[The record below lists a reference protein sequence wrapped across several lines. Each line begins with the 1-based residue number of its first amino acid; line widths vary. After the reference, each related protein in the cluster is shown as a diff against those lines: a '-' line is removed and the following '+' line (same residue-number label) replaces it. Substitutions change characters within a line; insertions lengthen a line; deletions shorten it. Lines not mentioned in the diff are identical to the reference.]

1 MRRADLHTRPDVVIV
16 QGKRTGKR
24 PGMKKPLLMDLEE
37 NVYLEGDAL
46 VVIDRRRLPREI
58 VSLRCPDQESVAR
71 AIEDMAVQGAGDI
84 AITAGYG
91 LYLAA
96 RNIEQ
101 TGPTNKT
108 ERLRKAADRLIATR
122 PTGFHLSALVNKLM
136 TRIEDAGPEG
146 SASEI
151 ILASLRKALDRQRQM
166 SEDTGRHAETL
177 LASGDRVLT
186 HCFAGPALLYM
197 LLFARE
203 NGKDVRVI
211 CTETRPYLQGAR
223 LTAWSV
229 SELGIDTTLITD
241 NMAAHCMSK
250 GMVSKV
256 FAAADRVAM
265 DGTVANKVGTLQ
277 LAICAGYFHIP
288 FYILAYGGPDKRT
301 LCGGDIPIEE
311 RNPIEVLEF
320 RGTPISGPA
329 VKGYY
334 PAFDLTPVELVTG
347 IVTTKGVKI
356 NRNSPPVGG

>member
-1 MRRADLHTRPDVVIV
+1 MGQP
-16 QGKRTGKR
+16 GKILKN
-24 PGMKKPLLMDLEE
+24 PLLMNLED
-37 NVYLEGDAL
+37 NVYLEGDVL
-46 VVIDRRRLPREI
+46 VIIDRRRLPREI
-58 VSLRCPDQESVAR
+58 VRLSCPDHEAVAR

-84 AITAGYG
+84 AITAGFG

-96 RNIEQ
+96 RKLEISGIAGRTAALQ
-101 TGPTNKT
+101 Q
-108 ERLRKAADRLIATR
+108 AADRLIATR
-122 PTGFHLSALVNKLM
+122 PTGFHLAALINKLLK
-136 TRIEDAGPEG
+136 RIGEAGDSRP
-146 SASEI
+146 ASDV
-151 ILASLRKALDRQRQM
+151 ILESLHRSLESQRRV

-177 LASGDRVLT
+177 LVPGDRILT
-186 HCFAGPALLYM
+186 HCFAGPALLHM
-197 LLFARE
+197 LQMARE

-265 DGTVANKVGTLQ
+265 DGVVANKVGTLQ
-277 LAICAGYFHIP
+277 LAICANYFGIP

-301 LCGGDIPIEE
+301 LCGEDIPIEQ
-311 RNPIEVLEF
+311 RDPREVLEF

-334 PAFDLTPVELVTG
+334 PAFDLTPAELVTG
-347 IVTTKGVKI
+347 IVTTKRVTTRGK
-356 NRNSPPVGG
+356 G

>member
-1 MRRADLHTRPDVVIV
+1 MGQHGNA
-16 QGKRTGKR
+16 
-24 PGMKKPLLMDLEE
+24 MKNPLLMNLED
-37 NVYLEGDAL
+37 NVYLEGDVL
-46 VVIDRRRLPREI
+46 VVIDRRRLPGEI
-58 VSLRCPDQESVAR
+58 VPLRCPDHEAVAR

-84 AITAGYG
+84 AITAGFG

-96 RNIEQ
+96 R
-101 TGPTNKT
+101 
-108 ERLRKAADRLIATR
+108 RLESGGAAGKAAALQEAAQRLIATR
-122 PTGFHLSALVNKLM
+122 PTGFHLAALINKLLK
-136 TRIEDAGPEG
+136 RIEEAGDARPA
-146 SASEI
+146 SAV
-151 ILASLRKALDRQRQM
+151 ILESLGRSLESQRRV

-177 LASGDRVLT
+177 LSSGDRILT
-186 HCFAGPALLYM
+186 HCFAGPALLHM
-197 LLFARE
+197 LRMSRE

-241 NMAAHCMSK
+241 NMAAQCMSK

-265 DGTVANKVGTLQ
+265 DGVVANKVGTLQ
-277 LAICAGYFHIP
+277 LAICAKYFKIP

-301 LCGGDIPIEE
+301 LCGEDIPIEE
-311 RNPIEVLEF
+311 RDPREVLEF

-334 PAFDLTPVELVTG
+334 PAFDLTPAELVTG
-347 IVTTKGVKI
+347 IVTTSGITTRGKG
-356 NRNSPPVGG
+356 

>member
-1 MRRADLHTRPDVVIV
+1 
-16 QGKRTGKR
+16 
-24 PGMKKPLLMDLEE
+24 MKKPLLMDLED
-37 NVYLEGDAL
+37 NVTLEGDVL

-58 VSLRCPDQESVAR
+58 VRLVCPDYEAVAR
-71 AIEDMAVQGAGDI
+71 AIEEMAVQGAGDI
-84 AITAGYG
+84 AITAGFG

-96 RNIEQ
+96 RAAERSGA
-101 TGPTNKT
+101 TKKP
-108 ERLRKAADRLIATR
+108 ERLREAADRLIATR
-122 PTGFHLSALVNKLM
+122 PTGFHLAALVNKLM
-136 TRIEDAGPEG
+136 GRIEEAENAKP
-146 SASEI
+146 ASEV
-151 ILASLRKALDRQRQM
+151 ILASLRRALESQRRI

-177 LASGDRVLT
+177 LASGDRILT

-197 LLFARE
+197 LNMARE

-241 NMAAHCMSK
+241 NMAAHCMSR

-265 DGTVANKVGTLQ
+265 DGVVANKVGTLQ
-277 LAICAGYFHIP
+277 LAICSRYYDIP

-301 LCGGDIPIEE
+301 LCGEDIPIEE
-311 RNPIEVLEF
+311 RDPREVLEF
-320 RGTPISGPA
+320 RGTPISGIA

-334 PAFDLTPVELVTG
+334 PAFDLTPAELVTG
-347 IVTTKGVKI
+347 IVTATGI
-356 NRNSPPVGG
+356 TTRETG